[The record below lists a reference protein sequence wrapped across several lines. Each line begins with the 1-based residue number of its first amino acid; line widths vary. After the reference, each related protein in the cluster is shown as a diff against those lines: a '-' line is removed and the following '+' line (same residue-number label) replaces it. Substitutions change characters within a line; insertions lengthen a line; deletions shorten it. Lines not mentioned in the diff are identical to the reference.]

1 MALGSLPR
9 PPRAVRAVGV
19 RAWLPLAARVSD
31 AALAPPRPHTH
42 HKHTHRRVSLSLAP
56 GSAGR
61 RPCHLRQATPGDE
74 RWAGAKAPLARLA
87 APRRAEHRGRRVP
100 GAACVPCLPRCLLK
114 KARPKRMRLPP
125 CRRRRRCPNQ
135 THALVPGGH
144 RVGRRLHLRTG
155 RGSLIGTTCCPVDS
169 ACPQGGIHAQTT
181 CTAASSAIP
190 TPGAPRWALPTRQA
204 PLDLRSSAC
213 CPTPLYT
220 HIRAAAWHV
229 SHAPAHLRPI
239 PAECTQRAPSG
250 PSRAQV
256 ACPPLSPRAC
266 PRFQGQDAVDRNGAR
281 LAHPSCASVTIPCL
295 PRACRTPLASNL
307 VRAFQPFQR
316 GDPVVS
322 CARSVRFTVVSV
334 PWAPR
339 SVRVC
344 PRYALLLRDAHVFA
358 ALLVATHSA
367 YMPARGVEDV

>member
-1 MALGSLPR
+1 MAWPCRPRPNLLFHFSSFFVPGHLPR
-9 PPRAVRAVGV
+9 WPAIDDQPCPVRHAPGRGARTAHGRGGGRPSGPGKPASSTTGRPRRG
-19 RAWLPLAARVSD
+19 RARV
-31 AALAPPRPHTH
+31 AAAGRARFRCRRRIAPPGAPPH

-144 RVGRRLHLRTG
+144 RVGRRRRLRTG

-169 ACPQGGIHAQTT
+169 ACPQCGIHAQTT

-190 TPGAPRWALPTRQA
+190 TPGAPRWALPTRRA
-204 PLDLRSSAC
+204 PLD
-213 CPTPLYT
+213 
-220 HIRAAAWHV
+220 
-229 SHAPAHLRPI
+229 
-239 PAECTQRAPSG
+239 
-250 PSRAQV
+250 
-256 ACPPLSPRAC
+256 
-266 PRFQGQDAVDRNGAR
+266 
-281 LAHPSCASVTIPCL
+281 
-295 PRACRTPLASNL
+295 
-307 VRAFQPFQR
+307 
-316 GDPVVS
+316 
-322 CARSVRFTVVSV
+322 
-334 PWAPR
+334 
-339 SVRVC
+339 
-344 PRYALLLRDAHVFA
+344 
-358 ALLVATHSA
+358 
-367 YMPARGVEDV
+367 

>member
-1 MALGSLPR
+1 MPSAPCARQGRANGAWQGWRPTEWPWEACLVHHGPSAPWACARGCRGS
-9 PPRAVRAVGV
+9 
-19 RAWLPLAARVSD
+19 LAARVSD

-100 GAACVPCLPRCLLK
+100 GAACVPCLPRCLFK

-190 TPGAPRWALPTRQA
+190 TPGAPRWALP
-204 PLDLRSSAC
+204 
-213 CPTPLYT
+213 
-220 HIRAAAWHV
+220 RA
-229 SHAPAHLRPI
+229 
-239 PAECTQRAPSG
+239 E
-250 PSRAQV
+250 
-256 ACPPLSPRAC
+256 PR
-266 PRFQGQDAVDRNGAR
+266 
-281 LAHPSCASVTIPCL
+281 
-295 PRACRTPLASNL
+295 
-307 VRAFQPFQR
+307 
-316 GDPVVS
+316 
-322 CARSVRFTVVSV
+322 
-334 PWAPR
+334 
-339 SVRVC
+339 
-344 PRYALLLRDAHVFA
+344 
-358 ALLVATHSA
+358 
-367 YMPARGVEDV
+367 